1 MTTILLAQG
10 VQSDLSELYG
20 ILQKNHI
27 SCLPTLSAIKALEIL
42 ESGTSIDLVLSS
54 ITMPMRSGWDILKHI
69 KRDQKLFYIPV
80 IITFD
85 NIDQETALRCLKMGA
100 SDIITKPF
108 TEATVIDKIQ
118 KVLKLRKP
126 TVLVVDDEKEVL
138 DLIRQIVEMEKFKAI
153 TALSVEE
160 GLEILKQQSV
170 DAVVSDINLPGMTGV
185 DLLKS
190 VQENHKDLPVILITG
205 FSKHYTPK
213 FAMDLGASGF
223 FYKPFKNVDLIRK
236 LKQVMPNHFQRI
248 Y

>member
-10 VQSDLSELYG
+10 VQTDLSELYG
-20 ILQKNHI
+20 ILQKNHMT
-27 SCLPTLSAIKALEIL
+27 CLPTLSAIKALEIL
-42 ESGTSIDLVLSS
+42 ESGASIDLVLSS

-69 KRDQKLFYIPV
+69 RQDQKLFYVPV

-85 NIDQETALRCLKMGA
+85 QIDQETALKCLKMGA

-108 TEATVIDKIQ
+108 TESTVVDKIQ
-118 KVLKLRKP
+118 KVLNLRRP
-126 TVLVVDDEKEVL
+126 TVLIVDDEKDVL
-138 DLIRQIVEMEKFKAI
+138 DLIRQIIEMEKFKAL

-160 GLEILKQQSV
+160 GLEILEKHEI

-185 DLLKS
+185 DLLYS
-190 VQENHKDLPVILITG
+190 VKENHSETPVILITG

-236 LKQVMPNHFQRI
+236 LKQVMPNHFQRS